1 MFDKLTSIRLAGR
14 VLLLTVIVLHFA
26 ATPSASAYFVD
37 NRWSNTASGATGS
50 QGSPIKLT
58 WSIVPEGTNVSG
70 GKSKLISFLDTTF
83 GAGPG
88 GTNLAQRPWY
98 TLFSQ
103 SFDRW
108 SQLSGVTFAYE
119 SHDDGTTHNAG
130 SGLLGFRGDIRIA
143 GANID
148 GAGGTLAQTS
158 YPNFGDMLIDTSDGD
173 TFSSLS
179 PGYLWFRNTVTHEI
193 GHALGLKHVIT
204 SPTSTFLMEPNI
216 SPNFDGPQLDDIL
229 GVQSFY
235 GDALEKTNSGQ
246 GNDTVAHATG
256 LGSIATGS
264 SKSIGASATSL
275 AVLPSA
281 TDFVS
286 IDSNTDTDFYSF
298 SVTGP
303 TRLSATLIPRGG
315 TYTQGPQG
323 GSLSSFNASAQN
335 DLTLAIYGTN
345 GTTQLALANSAP
357 AGQQEIRSN
366 LALPAAGQYYVRI
379 TGASAAAQLYEL
391 QLSVAAPFLSG
402 DYNHNGIVDA
412 ADYTVWRNSMGQTG
426 AGLAADGDGN
436 GKVDAADYT
445 VWTSNFGVHAG
456 SGAGST
462 SVAGGEVPE
471 PSTAI
476 LAIIGATAIFSRR
489 SKQ

>member
-1 MFDKLTSIRLAGR
+1 MFDRFPATRPTSR
-14 VLLLTVIVLHFA
+14 VPLLTVIVLQFLLV
-26 ATPSASAYFVD
+26 PSARAYFVD

-58 WSIVPEGTNVSG
+58 WSIVPEGTTVAG
-70 GKSKLISFLDTTF
+70 GKSSLISFLDTTF

-98 TLFSQ
+98 TLFTQ

-108 SQLSGVTFAYE
+108 SQHSGVTFAYE
-119 SHDDGTTHNAG
+119 SHDDGTTHNMG
-130 SGLLGFRGDIRIA
+130 SGLLGSRGDIRIA

-148 GAGGTLAQTS
+148 GADGTLAQTS
-158 YPNFGDMLIDTSDGD
+158 YPNFGDMLIDTSDGVAFHD
-173 TFSSLS
+173 APPS
-179 PGYLWFRNTVTHEI
+179 YLRFRNTVTHEI
-193 GHALGLKHVIT
+193 GHALGLKHVIS
-204 SPTSTFLMEPNI
+204 SPTGTFLMEPNI
-216 SPNFDGPQLDDIL
+216 SLNFDGPQLDDIL
-229 GVQSFY
+229 AVQSLY

-246 GNDTVAHATG
+246 GNDTAAHATS

-264 SKSIGASATSL
+264 SKSIGAAANSL

-323 GSLSSFNASAQN
+323 GGLSAFNASAQN
-335 DLTLAIYGTN
+335 NLALAVYGTN
-345 GTTQLALANSAP
+345 GTTQLSLTNTAP
-357 AGQQEIRSN
+357 AGQQEI
-366 LALPAAGQYYVRI
+366 LPYLFLPTAGQYYARV

-391 QLSVAAPFLSG
+391 QLSVAALLTG
-402 DYNHNGIVDA
+402 DYNRNGIVDA
-412 ADYTVWRNSMGQTG
+412 ADYTVWRNTMGQTG
-426 AGLAADGDGN
+426 AALAADGDGN

-445 VWTSNFGVHAG
+445 VWTANFGTHAG

-476 LAIIGATAIFSRR
+476 LAIIGATAVFIRR
-489 SKQ
+489 SKP